1 MFLRK
6 KNVNNKIVVTGQGH
20 VSCKNFASEHVT
32 VRVVAVVAAPKG
44 PFVVRFIFVG
54 HFGNIRLEIYRLLWC
69 SPRSEFQAFNC
80 RDTRRRQIPW
90 EREKL

>member
-6 KNVNNKIVVTGQGH
+6 KTGPCQLQ
-20 VSCKNFASEHVT
+20 NFASEHVT
-32 VRVVAVVAAPKG
+32 VRVVAVVVAAPKG
-44 PFVVRFIFVG
+44 PLVVRFIFVG

-69 SPRSEFQAFNC
+69 SPRSEFQTFNY